1 MGKPQKATKKRARR
15 KRYLARKRARIR
27 EEIAKAKSK

>member
-1 MGKPQKATKKRARR
+1 MGQPQQPKKKRARR

-27 EEIAKAKSK
+27 EEISNAKGK